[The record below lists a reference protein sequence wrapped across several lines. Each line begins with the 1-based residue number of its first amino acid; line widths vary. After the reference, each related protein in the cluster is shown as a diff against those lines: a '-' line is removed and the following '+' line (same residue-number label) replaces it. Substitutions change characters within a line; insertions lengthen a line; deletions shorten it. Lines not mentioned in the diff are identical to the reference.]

1 MKKKHVYVIL
11 KNKIIGTDSVITLCM
26 QIYKECGYTFTFILF
41 EHGSFKAIKNDNI
54 VLFDAINSI
63 GKLVS
68 LSSERYKYRVIS
80 KIFTVL
86 FFIKMILKIKFQEN
100 YIMHSGG
107 LHVKPLSFIMNF
119 TPLQRIIFHETSSY
133 GRLCHENKGVDTP
146 EMFFSRRQTQNA
158 FDSNVLRHLLP
169 TLNAGILIAYDE
181 FWNYFKHPEAINAQQ
196 VVFNNSRNAGAWI
209 DFIKNRSSEYIDS
222 ELDKYLLNQKSK
234 HILIIF
240 IGRIQIDKS
249 GSYIKSF
256 IQMIDEISK
265 TVGDKVPVFI
275 KPHIFAD
282 LEFIM
287 NCISKGVGG
296 GKINYIFTKL
306 HPSVL
311 ASRAAISFFIGNSTV
326 INEISN
332 LNVPIIQC
340 LYGFDDKGI
349 LAKTSKKSDYVITK
363 KTDNLGV
370 IINDLLSVDNPPAV
384 YRKKQ
389 GKFNCGNLFN

>member
-1 MKKKHVYVIL
+1 
-11 KNKIIGTDSVITLCM
+11 
-26 QIYKECGYTFTFILF
+26 
-41 EHGSFKAIKNDNI
+41 
-54 VLFDAINSI
+54 
-63 GKLVS
+63 
-68 LSSERYKYRVIS
+68 
-80 KIFTVL
+80 
-86 FFIKMILKIKFQEN
+86 
-100 YIMHSGG
+100 MHFGA
-107 LHVKPLSFIMNF
+107 LHEKPLNRISSFYKLKRTI
-119 TPLQRIIFHETSSY
+119 LCEGVSY
-133 GRLCHENKGVDTP
+133 GPHSVKKNIFNNRETQSVFNKSKMCKKT
-146 EMFFSRRQTQNA
+146 A
-158 FDSNVLRHLLP
+158 LK
-169 TLNAGILIAYDE
+169 AGILIGYDKL
-181 FWNYFKHPEAINAQQ
+181 WNYFKHREAVKSHKI
-196 VVFNNSRNAGAWI
+196 VFNDSRNASAWV
-209 DFIKNRSSEYIDS
+209 DFIESKASNYIDR
-222 ELDKYLLNQKSK
+222 ELDENNIDQKDR
-234 HILIIF
+234 HIIIVF
-240 IGRIQIDKS
+240 IGRLQLDKT
-249 GSYIKSF
+249 GQFIESF
-256 IQMIDEISK
+256 IQMISEIAK
-265 TVGDKVPVFI
+265 NVGDEYPVFI

-311 ASRAAISFFIGNSTV
+311 ASRAAISFFIDNSTV

>member
-1 MKKKHVYVIL
+1 
-11 KNKIIGTDSVITLCM
+11 
-26 QIYKECGYTFTFILF
+26 
-41 EHGSFKAIKNDNI
+41 
-54 VLFDAINSI
+54 
-63 GKLVS
+63 
-68 LSSERYKYRVIS
+68 
-80 KIFTVL
+80 
-86 FFIKMILKIKFQEN
+86 
-100 YIMHSGG
+100 
-107 LHVKPLSFIMNF
+107 VKPLNFITKF
-119 TPLQRIIFHETSSY
+119 IPLKRIIFHERSSY
-133 GRLCHENKGVDTP
+133 GRCSYDAP
-146 EMFFSRRQTQNA
+146 ETFFNCRQSQDEFESDA
-158 FDSNVLRHLLP
+158 LP
-169 TLNAGILIAYDE
+169 YQLPILNAGILIGYDKL
-181 FWNYFKHPEAINAQQ
+181 WNYFKHTKAINAKHII
-196 VVFNNSRNAGAWI
+196 FDDSRNGSAWI